1 MRIERS
7 DSSAPSVARTTLAA
21 FAALLLALFAC
32 KSKSEPTA
40 PSATSAAP
48 VASGPCPSGQ
58 SEDPG
63 PGEFRPAITAAE
75 QKDYATSK
83 RLFENLVKQYPNSAT
98 TRVWRGYVA
107 LFEAD
112 NKDKAAYK
120 QSAQQALVFYK
131 EAEELHDR
139 GCKLP
144 EREHYYLRMDSAYA
158 HLRLRKPDEAI
169 RHLEIAK
176 ANWSNSAEVFY
187 HRARAFCLKGDVD
200 TCAPSFEECLRLA
213 KALQR
218 PKFLRV
224 HNSLDD
230 WVRRSR
236 TQSEFPILRKDKR
249 YAQIIKKYTA
259 EE

>member
-1 MRIERS
+1 V
-7 DSSAPSVARTTLAA
+7 PPPV
-21 FAALLLALFAC
+21 
-32 KSKSEPTA
+32 
-40 PSATSAAP
+40 TSTVP
-48 VASGPCPSGQ
+48 VSSGPCASGQ

-83 RLFENLVKQYPNSAT
+83 RLIENLMKSYPNSAT

-112 NKDKAAYK
+112 NKDKVAYK
-120 QSAQQALVFYK
+120 KSAESALAFYK
-131 EAEELHDR
+131 EAEDLHDK

-144 EREHYYLRMDSAYA
+144 ERDHYYLRMDSGYA
-158 HLRLRKPDEAI
+158 FLRLRKADEAL
-169 RHLEIAK
+169 RHLDIARK
-176 ANWSNSAEVFY
+176 DWSNSAEVAY
-187 HRARAFCLKGDVD
+187 HRARAYCLKEDVD
-200 TCAPSFEECLRLA
+200 SCAESFEEALKLA
-213 KALQR
+213 KSLQR

-249 YAQIIKKYTA
+249 YAQLIKKYTTDG
-259 EE
+259 